1 MLTHIHPSGNVTYS
15 TTNRTPRGRRLTP
28 SERAFIEDKHRPTK
42 DDLNGLVYPHESDDK
57 PQKRRRLG
65 ITSKGKQRTR
75 DGVAVLEQVYGR
87 DRLAFVTLT
96 YPPEYDY
103 LHTPQDHARCLKL
116 FNQRLVYKQES
127 LSLVPLYT
135 GVTEIHPERSKE
147 ANADIPHIHM
157 VVLTAKRPYKW
168 LITKDW
174 IREAWEDVVKEVYGH
189 IDTEFTASTRIES
202 PRKCLSMYLSKYL
215 SKEYV
220 TSDKPTEY
228 RRLELPQW
236 WFQSRILTKMIEK
249 RKITLEGKKG
259 DILIYVARNNLQDY
273 VEYKH
278 FITDT
283 DGRDVHVGGS
293 IYPRSAKAAKDIL
306 TTARHLSDMDFS
318 IPNRNY

>member
-15 TTNRTPRGRRLTP
+15 TTNRTPPGRRLTA

-57 PQKRRRLG
+57 PQNRRRLG
-65 ITSKGKQRTR
+65 ITSRGKQRTR

-87 DRLAFVTLT
+87 DRLGFITLT

-103 LHTPQDHARCLKL
+103 LHTPDNHARCLKL

-127 LSLVPLYT
+127 LSLAPLYT

-147 ANADIPHIHM
+147 ANKDIPHIHM

-174 IREAWEDVVKEVYGH
+174 IRRAWEGVVKEVYGH
-189 IDTEFTASTRIES
+189 IDTEFTASTRVES

-228 RRLELPQW
+228 KRLQLPQW

-249 RKITLEGKKG
+249 KKITLEGKKG
-259 DILIYVARNNLQDY
+259 DLLIQIVRFYSQDY
-273 VEYKH
+273 VDYPYVISDSEGK
-278 FITDT
+278 
-283 DGRDVHVGGS
+283 DVIVGGAV
-293 IYPRSAKAAKDIL
+293 YPRNAKAAQSVQR
-306 TTARHLSDMDFS
+306 TARCILQMDL
-318 IPNRNY
+318 